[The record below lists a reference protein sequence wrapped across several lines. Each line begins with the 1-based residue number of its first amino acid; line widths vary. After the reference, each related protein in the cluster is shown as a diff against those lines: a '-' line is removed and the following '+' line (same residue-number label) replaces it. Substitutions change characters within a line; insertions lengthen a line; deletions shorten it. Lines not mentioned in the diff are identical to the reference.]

1 MKLYK
6 VHFSSLKENIMGA
19 RIPRSIREQVIKQW
33 LEGISRDRIA
43 KDNGIGAGTVSSIIK
58 DSMQEITDIDLL
70 RAVAL
75 IVKRHELNLPLLAS
89 SIRLKKKMDK
99 KDLREEE
106 VDSLIENID
115 TYCFKRRLTA
125 EQFVNIIDSI
135 FDLLKNLAIP
145 LDKLPDYIM
154 QKELERIKGE
164 EEVKDIEMKKHQVLQ
179 HYINYG

>member
-1 MKLYK
+1 
-6 VHFSSLKENIMGA
+6 MGA

-99 KDLREEE
+99 MGLSEEE
-106 VDSLIENID
+106 VDSLENID

-135 FDLLKNLAIP
+135 FDLL
-145 LDKLPDYIM
+145 
-154 QKELERIKGE
+154 
-164 EEVKDIEMKKHQVLQ
+164 
-179 HYINYG
+179 